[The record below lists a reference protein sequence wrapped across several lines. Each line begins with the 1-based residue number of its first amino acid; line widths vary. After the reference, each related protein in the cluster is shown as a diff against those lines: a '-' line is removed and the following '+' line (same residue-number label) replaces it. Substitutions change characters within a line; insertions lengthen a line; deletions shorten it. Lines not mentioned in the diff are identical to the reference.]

1 MKTAAARGW
10 RLFDDREP
18 APPDARE
25 ERRGAS
31 PKRAS
36 CVDAPMPALEG
47 AAAAWLR
54 TERGSAR

>member
-1 MKTAAARGW
+1 MKTTAARGW

-31 PKRAS
+31 PKRAFMRRRP
-36 CVDAPMPALEG
+36 DAGG
-47 AAAAWLR
+47 A
-54 TERGSAR
+54 